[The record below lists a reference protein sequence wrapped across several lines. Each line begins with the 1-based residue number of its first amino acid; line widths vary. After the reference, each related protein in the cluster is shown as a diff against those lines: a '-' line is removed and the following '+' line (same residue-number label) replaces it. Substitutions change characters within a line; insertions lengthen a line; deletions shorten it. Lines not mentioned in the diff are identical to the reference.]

1 VRNPV
6 LNSDIQPF
14 EYPSLPADA
23 CRRFETFAQLMQEHN
38 RRVNLTTI
46 TDTAAIY
53 RRHFADSLA
62 ALPILADFART
73 SADFAHTAAEH
84 HPSHT
89 LADLGSGP
97 GLPGLGLA
105 IARPRWHVTSIEAT
119 GKKARFQQAVID
131 ALHLDN
137 ATILS
142 ARAEELAHDPR
153 YRESFAVVTARALA
167 ELRVLLELAAG
178 LLKPAG
184 ILIAWK
190 TAPVETELDHARSAL
205 ETLSLRVESVA
216 PYALPGDDPA
226 ASSLRLV
233 VIKKLAPTDPRFPR
247 PFPKLKS
254 QPL

>member
-1 VRNPV
+1 MT
-6 LNSDIQPF
+6 LSDSQPF

-23 CRRFETFAQLMQEHN
+23 CRRFETFAQLLQEHN
-38 RRVNLTTI
+38 RRVNLTSI

-62 ALPILADFART
+62 VLPILADFART
-73 SADFAHTAAEH
+73 STDPHAH
-84 HPSHT
+84 S

-97 GLPGLGLA
+97 GLPGLAIA
-105 IARPRWHVTSIEAT
+105 IARPRWHVTSVEAT
-119 GKKARFQQAVID
+119 GKKARFQQVVVD

-153 YRESFAVVTARALA
+153 YRQSFGVVTARALA
-167 ELRVLLELAAG
+167 DLRILLELAAG
-178 LLKPAG
+178 ILKPAG

-190 TAPVETELDHARSAL
+190 TAPVEPELDHARSAL
-205 ETLSLRVESVA
+205 ETLALRVESIT

-226 ASSLRLV
+226 ASSLRLL

>member
-1 VRNPV
+1 MESNP
-6 LNSDIQPF
+6 LPF
-14 EYPSLPADA
+14 EYPPLPADA
-23 CRRFETFAQLMQEHN
+23 CRRFETFARLLQEHN
-38 RRVNLTTI
+38 RRVNLTAI
-46 TDTAAIY
+46 TDTTAIY

-62 ALPILADFART
+62 VLPILADFART
-73 SADFAHTAAEH
+73 AAEH
-84 HPSHT
+84 HPSHS

-97 GLPGLGLA
+97 GLPGLAIA
-105 IARPRWHVTSIEAT
+105 IARPRWHVTSVEAT
-119 GKKARFQQAVID
+119 GKKARFQQAVVD

-167 ELRVLLELAAG
+167 DLRILIELAAG

-190 TAPVETELDHARSAL
+190 TAPVEPELDHTRSAL
-205 ETLSLRVESVA
+205 ETLALRVESIP

-247 PFPKLKS
+247 PFPKIKS
-254 QPL
+254 HPL